1 MGVVLVAIPK
11 TSEHAVAQS
20 QNLFKYKQLEQQG
33 RHFLYLI
40 RQSIRLSSDT
50 QINAYVLGLAKK
62 LARNAAMDSDPLTY
76 HVVVDPAINAFAGPG
91 ATFFV
96 NTGMIEA
103 AASEGQLASVLAHEL
118 AHFKQNHLSRLTQ
131 NYKSTLLPSILLTLA
146 GIAAGGEEGIAVA
159 AGAQAAQVESMIDH
173 TLVYEREAD
182 AVGIQILT
190 ASGYS
195 PIEARDFMLVLE
207 RKIREQGLYQSNIHN
222 THPITPERV
231 ASFQARV
238 KQYENLPDPEI
249 SEDFHFV
256 RARVQVIFNWEP
268 NKTYRFFED
277 RITRTSGVEK
287 LAEQYGYV
295 LSLAKDGEVE
305 QARENLEA
313 VRSQHPDNEWFL
325 KAAAEIELAA
335 NNNDQVKML
344 LEDAALSSE
353 PDVGVVE
360 LYTRAMIRTG
370 DLDSA
375 SRYIRKH
382 IGRFP
387 DSLELYKLQSEAAL
401 KTDDD
406 LTGYLAEVDLHYRLG
421 DLDLAMSVLKV
432 ANQKLND
439 YYSKEII
446 KEKARVIQKEIEW
459 RR

>member
-1 MGVVLVAIPK
+1 MGVVLVSIPK
-11 TSEHAVAQS
+11 TAEHAVAQS
-20 QNLFKYKQLEQQG
+20 QNLFKYKQLELQG
-33 RHFLYLI
+33 RHFLHLI

-50 QINAYVLGLAKK
+50 QINAYVLDLAKK
-62 LARNAAMDSDPLTY
+62 LARNAAMDSNPLTY
-76 HVVVDPAINAFAGPG
+76 HVVIDPSINAFAGPG

-146 GIAAGGEEGIAVA
+146 GIAVGGDEGIAAA

-231 ASFQARV
+231 ASFLARV
-238 KQYENLPDPEI
+238 KQYENLPDPEV
-249 SEDFHFV
+249 SDDFHFI
-256 RARVQVIFNWEP
+256 RARAQVIFNWQP
-268 NKTYRFFED
+268 NKTFRFFED
-277 RITRTSGVEK
+277 GITHTSGTEK
-287 LAEQYGYV
+287 LAQQYGYI
-295 LSLAKDGEVE
+295 LSLAKDGEIA
-305 QARENLEA
+305 QAREILEA
-313 VRSQHPDNEWFL
+313 VHSQQPDNEWFL
-325 KAAAEIELAA
+325 KASAEIELAA
-335 NNNDQVKML
+335 NNDDYAKML
-344 LEDAALSSE
+344 LEEAALAKA
-353 PDVGVVE
+353 PDVAVVE
-360 LYTRAMIRTG
+360 LYTRSLIRTEHLE
-370 DLDSA
+370 DA
-375 SRYIRKH
+375 NRYIRKH

-401 KTDDD
+401 KSGDD
-406 LTGYLAEVDLHYRLG
+406 LTGYLAEIELHYRLG

-446 KEKARVIQKEIEW
+446 QEKARVIQKEIEL